1 MGPFTAT
8 VCCLV
13 VLGCFSAPSDLNTSK
28 SGPQDA
34 DFTRALAQ
42 LAAGTYENTQDK
54 QGLGP
59 WEYSSRSA
67 EFQKALQEVRQ
78 TLYLWSGVLQRMYA
92 I

>member
-1 MGPFTAT
+1 MGPFTLT
-8 VCCLV
+8 LCCLA
-13 VLGCFSAPSDLNTSK
+13 VLSCFSAPSDLNSGK
-28 SGPQDA
+28 LGPQDA
-34 DFTRALAQ
+34 NFTRALAQ

-67 EFQKALQEVRQ
+67 EFQAALQEVRQ
-78 TLYLWSGVLQRMYA
+78 TFYLLSGVLQRMYA